1 MPLYTYIPST
11 NIPAK
16 YQLTATFYISKTC
29 TDKILMVFYYGK
41 IKVKSRSIHDLAHL
55 HPQPIFPAKNQLTT
69 PNSLQDIPKQ
79 DFKGQGHYSKVKGQ
93 IKVTTGLCTLTSLS
107 NLPAKYQ
114 LATLYSLH
122 GMPGLDF
129 RARSLHSIGKIQSH
143 HDVAHLHSQPISLP
157 SIDFLHQFQG
167 YSVCDTAWTKFSKC
181 LPSQPDVKGE
191 NNTETV
197 LLIQAWTEHSI
208 NEWNIN
214 RK

>member
-129 RARSLHSIGKIQSH
+129 RARSLHSIGKIQISH
-143 HDVAHLHSQPISLP
+143 TMMLHTYTPNQYPCLVLTSYTSFRDTVSVIQPGPNFPNACHPNQTSKAKTIQKLY
-157 SIDFLHQFQG
+157 FLYRLEQN
-167 YSVCDTAWTKFSKC
+167 TA
-181 LPSQPDVKGE
+181 
-191 NNTETV
+191 
-197 LLIQAWTEHSI
+197 
-208 NEWNIN
+208 
-214 RK
+214 